1 MLLVFVC
8 LFFRFISFHFSS
20 FWNSKRTTAHR
31 NTHTERERKSNKF
44 QDNSMQKKKK
54 KQQIAEQPKE
64 FRYSRHTIT
73 PAFFNTS
80 NVSVCLGLGFRM
92 VLGGSE
98 RVRKRKRMERERAR
112 DKKIIHFYFVSEFF
126 LLLLHLILFDRRFW
140 IRSHTIWSQTFAN
153 PIQWQFLKQLN
164 SDQYK
169 HNTQFKHT
177 FSITFSELNNNNNSK
192 AISTTHTRTHTQ
204 RRQKKMYTWK
214 VCLSFRLFWE
224 ATQYSSSRQWQ
235 KQQ

>member
-1 MLLVFVC
+1 
-8 LFFRFISFHFSS
+8 
-20 FWNSKRTTAHR
+20 
-31 NTHTERERKSNKF
+31 
-44 QDNSMQKKKK
+44 MQKKKK

-204 RRQKKMYTWK
+204 RRQKKCILEK
-214 VCLSFRLFWE
+214 CVFRFVCFEKQRNIAAAGSGR
-224 ATQYSSSRQWQ
+224 SSSNSSRDNNNNNDNSTPTTEIKKTTSIKKVW
-235 KQQ
+235 